1 MSNAIMDLLESA
13 KILAKAS
20 DDRMLMYFIEM
31 AQQEAGAAKR
41 AGDAAKKAA

>member
-13 KILAKAS
+13 KILAKTS

-31 AQQEAGAAKR
+31 AQQEAGEAK
-41 AGDAAKKAA
+41 